1 MILTKKRFE
10 KILKTNN
17 QSRKNSKKKQK
28 KIRSKSSRNKQC
40 NNYTLKQKG
49 GILGFDNK
57 NNDDKLKDYKSGIE
71 LIKTDSVKWNDFFG
85 KLYENIKIFD
95 DEGITTPI
103 ETNLELNISIFL
115 EFLKNQK
122 SQIESYINS
131 NYLNTAGDQINSN
144 IPYIIKNMDT
154 KIEKFKDDERLIFA
168 YDKMEKVF
176 FNTVGNENTVI
187 KHDPPPGTEEEEK
200 EEVPFDDEE
209 ERKRRMKF
217 ISGNSVLMSIIDARE
232 DLKIENNN
240 EKVKLK
246 DSIENVKNKV
256 SKMDDDVNKLIK
268 YLSNNS
274 KFLNYTSSDVQDG
287 SSEEG
292 EINLDNVKKDSLLA
306 IKTTYQSLKIF
317 IKKIQGLSEILIGNG
332 TMTGGDEPA
341 KASITKFFNENDKFL
356 KNTKDTLNLT
366 SKNISMCSD
375 SALKIKVCKNSELQ
389 NMKELLQE
397 AELIYQNLYNEFD
410 KFLQS
415 TGKSRESPGA
425 VEMKEMSPMSKEEKN
440 KISSD
445 AREYVS
451 SMPRGMSSSD
461 DKAIKAAAKLQ
472 KQRSATTGK
481 VKKTSGSTQLQA
493 EDAAKQLTSSTTG
506 KVKKTAASAQLQAED
521 AAKQL
526 TSSTTGKVKKTAASA
541 QLQAEDAAKQLNP
554 SATTR
559 IDKLAKNKNKQLQ
572 REKDKATQEITSSGE
587 QAFELLTKSK
597 NKGDATKN
605 NDMLGGGLNDNKE
618 EFEAYKKEFKKI
630 KDGLKIKLNTL
641 EKFNKDFA
649 IQSDELN
656 KDENFKKDKED
667 LGTELK
673 SELVKVIKSNSMTLD
688 LINRDCQNIL
698 KTMEELQQE
707 YLDIISLAIDLK
719 KKVKSFEESSEK
731 MNATLD
737 VGVAETVKYDEIKIL
752 VETGSY
758 TVEQSRHLNSM
769 ESLFTKAD
777 EDEIDVRKNQAAKE
791 RVTEELLKQ
800 VEEELEPEKEKIKQE
815 QLSQAKKTYEQVDEQ
830 SKAILEK
837 LQEVQSELSST
848 SSMDPTT
855 PTIVSPPSSTGSNRS
870 AAFNRSRLGSRNKQ
884 LDDDES
890 LSDMEL

>member
-1 MILTKKRFE
+1 
-10 KILKTNN
+10 
-17 QSRKNSKKKQK
+17 
-28 KIRSKSSRNKQC
+28 
-40 NNYTLKQKG
+40 
-49 GILGFDNK
+49 
-57 NNDDKLKDYKSGIE
+57 
-71 LIKTDSVKWNDFFG
+71 
-85 KLYENIKIFD
+85 
-95 DEGITTPI
+95 
-103 ETNLELNISIFL
+103 
-115 EFLKNQK
+115 
-122 SQIESYINS
+122 
-131 NYLNTAGDQINSN
+131 
-144 IPYIIKNMDT
+144 
-154 KIEKFKDDERLIFA
+154 
-168 YDKMEKVF
+168 
-176 FNTVGNENTVI
+176 
-187 KHDPPPGTEEEEK
+187 
-200 EEVPFDDEE
+200 
-209 ERKRRMKF
+209 
-217 ISGNSVLMSIIDARE
+217 
-232 DLKIENNN
+232 
-240 EKVKLK
+240 
-246 DSIENVKNKV
+246 
-256 SKMDDDVNKLIK
+256 
-268 YLSNNS
+268 
-274 KFLNYTSSDVQDG
+274 LNYTSSDVQDG

-481 VKKTSGSTQLQA
+481 VKKTSGST
-493 EDAAKQLTSSTTG
+493 
-506 KVKKTAASAQLQAED
+506 QLQAED